1 MLTDF
6 ISQKNQ
12 ENDRKDSEQDFITE
26 LLDPEGILRIS
37 NFKIQVFFCDSLIL
51 SPRLIAIP

>member
-6 ISQKNQ
+6 FLSQENQ

-26 LLDPEGILRIS
+26 LLDPEGIFLE
-37 NFKIQVFFCDSLIL
+37 NFEF
-51 SPRLIAIP
+51 